1 MTIDWGAFGEV
12 FVVSFGAAVGIIV
25 LFAIG
30 VALLARTTPAPDRT
44 VTDAGTAAAQA
55 TPTAAN
61 RAIAYLCFAACALG
75 VAYGLYIIISK

>member
-30 VALLARTTPAPDRT
+30 VSLLARPAPAPDRAGTSAT
-44 VTDAGTAAAQA
+44 VTGPSA
-55 TPTAAN
+55 TVAN